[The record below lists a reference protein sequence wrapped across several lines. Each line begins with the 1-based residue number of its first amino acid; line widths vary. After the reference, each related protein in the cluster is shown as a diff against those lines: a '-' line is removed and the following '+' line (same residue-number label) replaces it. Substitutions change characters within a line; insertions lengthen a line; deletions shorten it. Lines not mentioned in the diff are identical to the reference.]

1 MSLFVVGDEVYLT
14 VSDVVDEPYSHIE
27 NSCKLLYPFLCQ
39 VHVKGIAIIQ
49 LRYDQLLH

>member
-39 VHVKGIAIIQ
+39 VHVKGRQTLTMVEII
-49 LRYDQLLH
+49 Y